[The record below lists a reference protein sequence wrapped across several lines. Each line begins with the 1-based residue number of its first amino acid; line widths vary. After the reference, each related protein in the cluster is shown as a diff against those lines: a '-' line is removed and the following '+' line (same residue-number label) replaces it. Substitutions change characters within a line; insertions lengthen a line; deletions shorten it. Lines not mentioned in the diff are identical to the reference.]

1 MTICQINV
9 FKKGY
14 RVKQMIISFKK
25 YIKLLFP
32 ALLLAFA
39 ALPVFASAPA
49 LAEPAERRIITVGY
63 TEISGLS
70 ETDSNG
76 RPYGMIIDYLDEI
89 SKYTNWEYEYIQSDN
104 LVEDFLTGQ
113 FDLIGGNYYLPELE
127 ENYAYPKYSMGSSL
141 STLFCRRDDYTIKS
155 YELSSIN
162 GKTIGVYDQATENI
176 RRLKAFLSSNNLDC
190 ELKYYSY
197 EAFTADGTI
206 YEYLENGEIDLL
218 LGNAFDGDHELR
230 LVTAYP
236 GQPYYIVAHVGD
248 QELIDGLNMALERI
262 LDSDPQFHEKHYNA
276 HFPDLVPTIHMNEK
290 DLAYVKEKQTVS
302 VAVVRNMHPFCCLD
316 NEEESHNGIIPD
328 LLDAVS
334 AFSGLSFT
342 YVYADT
348 YTDSLRMLQNG
359 EVDLLGCY
367 LDSEMLPTSES
378 FVLTNSYVTMN
389 NIMVKNKSVS
399 YPREDAVIGIQ
410 QGRTLPADLTS
421 SSIQYFSTVADG
433 LTATNNGEIDVYY
446 GLATSMERELQ
457 RHRFL
462 NIVPIA
468 LVNQNT
474 SISFAMN
481 RPADTQ
487 LLTIMNKAI
496 AGIPTEDL
504 NTISSRNM
512 VSMGYSSLS
521 ISELIYANPLAF
533 VTIFSIFILMLV
545 LLFLL
550 YQRNRIRTSLI
561 QTELEKTE
569 SKNKAKSVFLSRMSH
584 EIRTPMNAIVGLVNL
599 TCMEENLPP
608 AAQRNLQKLLSSAQY
623 LLSLINDIL
632 DMSRIESGKLEI
644 QSDVFSLRQLVE
656 ELDNMMRLQ
665 AMQKQI
671 TFTLHCSI
679 EHTCL
684 LGDAVRLR
692 QVLINLLSNAI
703 KFTPSGGC
711 VSLQI
716 EELAATPDRVEFTFS
731 VADTGV
737 GIEPEHQEQ
746 IFDSFEQFGT
756 NSSKSAGTGLGLP
769 ISRSI
774 VAAMGG
780 NLELSSTPGE
790 GSVFFFRL
798 TFSPAQA
805 GDIPDADKNAPLSD
819 LHGIRIL
826 VAEDNDLNAEITQEL
841 LATLGAKTE
850 RAENGQ
856 AALDQFFS
864 SSDGYYSLILM
875 DIRMP
880 VKDGLQACREIRASS
895 HPQAA
900 SIPIIAFT
908 ANSFREDSDSA
919 LAAGMNGFVPKP
931 IDLDYL
937 KQVVSSVLIQK

>member
-1 MTICQINV
+1 MTICQTNASR
-9 FKKGY
+9 KGC
-14 RVKQMIISFKK
+14 RVKQMIINFQK
-25 YIKLLFP
+25 YIKFLLP
-32 ALLLAFA
+32 ALLLTIA
-39 ALPVFASAPA
+39 AVPVFASAAVPA
-49 LAEPAERRIITVGY
+49 KQEERRIITVGY

-70 ETDSNG
+70 ETDANG
-76 RPYGMIIDYLDEI
+76 KPYGIIIDYLDEI
-89 SKYTNWEYEYIQSDN
+89 SKYTNWEYEYVRSDD
-104 LVEDFLTGQ
+104 LVDDFLAGQ

-127 ENYAYPKYSMGSSL
+127 ENYAYPKYSMGNSL
-141 STLFCRRDDYTIKS
+141 STLFCRKDDYTIKS
-155 YELSSIN
+155 YELNSLN
-162 GKTIGVYDQATENI
+162 GKTIGVYDQASENI
-176 RRLKAFLSSNNLDC
+176 RRLKAFLNSNNLDC
-190 ELKYYSY
+190 ELKYYPY
-197 EAFTADGTI
+197 ESFAADGTI

-230 LVTAYP
+230 LVAAYQ
-236 GQPYYIVAHVGD
+236 GQPYYIVAHAGE

-262 LDSDPQFHEKHYNA
+262 LDSDPQFHEKHYTA
-276 HFPDLVPTIHMNEK
+276 HFPDLIPTIHMNK
-290 DLAYVKEKQTVS
+290 DDLAYVKNKQTVS
-302 VAVVRNMHPFCCLD
+302 VAVVRNMHPFYCID

-328 LLDAVS
+328 LLEEIS

-348 YTDSLRMLQNG
+348 YADSLQMLQNG

-367 LDSEMLPTSES
+367 LDSEMLLSSEN

-389 NIMVKNKSVS
+389 NILVKNKSVS
-399 YPREDAVIGIQ
+399 YPSENSVIGLQ
-410 QGRTLPADLTS
+410 EGRIPPADIPAGR
-421 SSIQYFSTVADG
+421 IQYFRTVADG
-433 LTATNNGEIDVYY
+433 LTAANNGEIDVLY

-468 LVNQNT
+468 LFNQTT

-487 LLTIMNKAI
+487 LMTIMNKSI
-496 AGIPTEDL
+496 ANIPHDDL

-550 YQRNRIRTSLI
+550 HQRNRIRTSLI

-599 TCMEENLPP
+599 TCMEENLPHT
-608 AAQRNLQKLLSSAQY
+608 AQRNLQKLLSSAQY
-623 LLSLINDIL
+623 LLSLINDVL

-644 QSDVFSLRQLVE
+644 QSDVFSLQQLVE

-679 EHTCL
+679 DHAYL

-716 EELAATPDRVEFTFS
+716 EELAGTPDCVEFTFS

-737 GIEPEHQEQ
+737 GIEPEYQEQ

-790 GSVFFFRL
+790 GSIFFFRL
-798 TFSPAQA
+798 TFPPAQA
-805 GDIPDADKNAPLSD
+805 GDIPDTGKDAPLSD
-819 LHGIRIL
+819 LYGIRIL

-841 LATLGAKTE
+841 LATLGAETE

-856 AALDQFFS
+856 AALDKFLS
-864 SSDGYYSLILM
+864 SGDGYYSLILM

-880 VKDGLQACREIRASS
+880 VKDGMQACQEIRASA
-895 HPQAA
+895 HPQAT